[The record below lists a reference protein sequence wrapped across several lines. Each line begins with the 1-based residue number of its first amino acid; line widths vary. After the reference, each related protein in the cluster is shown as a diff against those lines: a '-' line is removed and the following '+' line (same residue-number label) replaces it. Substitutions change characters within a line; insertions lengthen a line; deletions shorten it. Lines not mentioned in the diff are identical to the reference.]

1 MSRERLIWIGLAAV
15 LMLALLVSAVNG
27 AQQSAW
33 MEGYTF
39 GRLAASVGEGAAVA
53 PILPYGMGYA
63 QRGPGVGG
71 ILFLLLGFGALFF
84 VGSRIFRCAMWR
96 AWAAQNYGAAQNPDA
111 AQNPGAMPPPW
122 MHHRHGGC
130 GERQA
135 ATEQTPGAEG

>member
-15 LMLALLVSAVNG
+15 LMLALIVAAVNG
-27 AQQSAW
+27 AQQNAW

-39 GRLAASVGEGAAVA
+39 GRLAASAGEGAAMA

-63 QRGPGVGG
+63 QRGPGFGG
-71 ILFLLLGFGALFF
+71 ILFMLLGFGALFF
-84 VGSRIFRCAMWR
+84 VGSRIVRCAMR
-96 AWAAQNYGAAQNPDA
+96 HAWA
-111 AQNPGAMPPPW
+111 AQNPGAMPPLW

-135 ATEQTPGAEG
+135 ATTPEQAAAGAER